1 MTWGRLLPKLAV
13 IIIFQEVP
21 LADSADKWVSKSL
34 IIPIFKNAHSGKTN
48 NREKILLP
56 LPFLQAELDKLLLLG
71 RETLELFPTSPLGH
85 ECVVEKACSSSFF

>member
-1 MTWGRLLPKLAV
+1 MRVIDKSVLRILFVFPYFGVTWGMLLPKLAV

-21 LADSADKWVSKSL
+21 LADSVDKWVSKSL

-56 LPFLQAELDKLLLLG
+56 LPVL
-71 RETLELFPTSPLGH
+71 
-85 ECVVEKACSSSFF
+85 